1 MEPQRRASVLRF
13 GHYELD
19 LHSRE
24 VRKGGMRIRVQQ
36 QPLKLLEIL
45 LERPGEMVTREEL
58 RTRIWPNES
67 FGDFDQAVNV
77 AVTKLRAALQDSA
90 ENPQYVETLPKRGY
104 RLIAP
109 VAIVGGL
116 SPDPTEASARNV
128 SGGATHDAGRVAGMA
143 DAPPHLLSLRGWKII
158 AFALLVCLLI
168 LAGWVWRSNRQPS
181 FSIRSLA
188 VLPLDNLS
196 GDASQDYFADGMT
209 DQLITDLAQISAL
222 RVISRTSVMSYKRAR
237 KPLPE
242 IARELNVDAVIEG
255 TVLRSGDQVRITAQ
269 LIQASADKHLWAKS
283 YEGNLQDTL
292 AVQKSVADDIAEQI
306 RIELTPQERAGL
318 KNVKAVNP
326 EAYED
331 YLKGRYFWNK
341 RTPDALRKAI
351 DHFNQAIERDSNYA
365 PAYSGLAD
373 SYVILGAWQYAVLD
387 PKETYP
393 RAKAAAIK
401 AVELDDTLAEAH
413 ISLAMSTDMF
423 VWDWEAAERE
433 YRRGIELNP
442 GYATG
447 HHWYAE
453 HLSETGRNDEAIA
466 EIRKA
471 ESLDPLSLITGADVA
486 TLLVIARR
494 YDEAIE
500 HAKKTIELGPD
511 FAVSH
516 FALGMAYEQKGQSGG
531 AIAAFQKAVEFSGGN
546 TAFKSNLAHAYAVAG
561 RRSDAVAILNE
572 LKDRSKHEFL
582 NPSEIALIYVGL
594 GQKDQAMVWLEKA
607 YEGRF
612 DPVILTWPAFDPLR
626 SDPRFH
632 DLVRRIGL
640 PQ

>member
-104 RLIAP
+104 RFIAP

-306 RIELTPQERAGL
+306 RIELTPRERAGL

-433 YRRGIELNP
+433 YKRGIELNP

>member
-19 LHSRE
+19 LYSRE

-104 RLIAP
+104 RFIAP

-158 AFALLVCLLI
+158 AFALLVCLLV

-242 IARELNVDAVIEG
+242 IARELHVDAVIEG

-341 RTPDALRKAI
+341 RTPDALKKAI

-516 FALGMAYEQKGQSGG
+516 FALGMAYEQKGQSDG

>member
-306 RIELTPQERAGL
+306 RIELTPRERAGL

-341 RTPDALRKAI
+341 RTPDALKKAI

-516 FALGMAYEQKGQSGG
+516 FALGMAYEQKGQSDG

>member
-104 RLIAP
+104 RFIAP

-306 RIELTPQERAGL
+306 RIELTPRERAGL

>member
-1 MEPQRRASVLRF
+1 
-13 GHYELD
+13 
-19 LHSRE
+19 
-24 VRKGGMRIRVQQ
+24 
-36 QPLKLLEIL
+36 
-45 LERPGEMVTREEL
+45 
-58 RTRIWPNES
+58 
-67 FGDFDQAVNV
+67 
-77 AVTKLRAALQDSA
+77 
-90 ENPQYVETLPKRGY
+90 
-104 RLIAP
+104 
-109 VAIVGGL
+109 
-116 SPDPTEASARNV
+116 
-128 SGGATHDAGRVAGMA
+128 
-143 DAPPHLLSLRGWKII
+143 
-158 AFALLVCLLI
+158 
-168 LAGWVWRSNRQPS
+168 
-181 FSIRSLA
+181 
-188 VLPLDNLS
+188 
-196 GDASQDYFADGMT
+196 
-209 DQLITDLAQISAL
+209 
-222 RVISRTSVMSYKRAR
+222 
-237 KPLPE
+237 
-242 IARELNVDAVIEG
+242 
-255 TVLRSGDQVRITAQ
+255 
-269 LIQASADKHLWAKS
+269 
-283 YEGNLQDTL
+283 
-292 AVQKSVADDIAEQI
+292 
-306 RIELTPQERAGL
+306 
-318 KNVKAVNP
+318 VNP
-326 EAYED
+326 EAYKD

>member
-104 RLIAP
+104 RFIAP

>member
-341 RTPDALRKAI
+341 RTPDALKKAI
-351 DHFNQAIERDSNYA
+351 DYFNQAIERDSNYA

-373 SYVILGAWQYAVLD
+373 SYAILGAWQYAVLD

-433 YRRGIELNP
+433 YKRGIELNP